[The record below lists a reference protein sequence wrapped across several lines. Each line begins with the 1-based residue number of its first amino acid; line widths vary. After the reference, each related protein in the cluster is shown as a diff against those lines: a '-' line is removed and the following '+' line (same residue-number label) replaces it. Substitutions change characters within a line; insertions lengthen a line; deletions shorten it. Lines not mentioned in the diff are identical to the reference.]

1 MLLLIS
7 SNIVAY
13 LSEFFFMVDP
23 YETFVSELL
32 SLNIISIV
40 LLVCLAQVWQ
50 QNSIF
55 LSLFV
60 FLLFCL
66 YVSFIMLWWG
76 QLWTITDSFAPL
88 SIYIEANK

>member
-13 LSEFFFMVDP
+13 LSEFFFFKVDA

-40 LLVCLAQVWQ
+40 LLVCLAQV
-50 QNSIF
+50 
-55 LSLFV
+55 
-60 FLLFCL
+60 
-66 YVSFIMLWWG
+66 
-76 QLWTITDSFAPL
+76 
-88 SIYIEANK
+88 

>member
-13 LSEFFFMVDP
+13 LSEFFFKVDP

-40 LLVCLAQVWQ
+40 LLVCLAQV
-50 QNSIF
+50 
-55 LSLFV
+55 
-60 FLLFCL
+60 
-66 YVSFIMLWWG
+66 
-76 QLWTITDSFAPL
+76 
-88 SIYIEANK
+88 